1 MKSGRVSR
9 PPRLGRARS
18 SDSFL
23 AVHVRDVE
31 ASSAGC
37 DQRQFYFRNRF
48 HPGWPLTRVVFKGAT
63 ALAHFKLYK
72 REEEVLRALLA
83 QRAFRRGRRG
93 EWYDRLALIL
103 GAYSERPDK
112 GKARALEVA
121 VQGIEDPDTHLIYQD
136 TLQRRIL
143 RLESQ
148 LRIAFSRKH
157 DFSYAK
163 LATCRERIFR
173 GTRLDA
179 MAPPP
184 APPKR
189 GPWGNSSPSPSPG
202 AGDSTNERRA
212 LRKLVQVERGPSP
225 VSPARRPFKMEKA
238 VSDPMLL
245 SARSSSSG
253 SGPAYVL
260 EERRSMATVWEGLD
274 GKSCR
279 VEDYVLQ
286 CYAEEGFTGC
296 ASEACLFV
304 TRPRSLTPTTP
315 RSFHCEGGVLRML
328 FALVMWDV
336 LYAPVDG
343 AFETP
348 FQSAPLDLGEDSFA
362 ISALPCSRRLRR
374 WLTPLLWRTARA
386 PQIRE
391 RLALIE
397 ETGGLALIREADERE
412 RPRRSFAIGC
422 RWDLY
427 TQQDLLEIAEVRAD
441 PVQLA
446 LHAPLRPPC

>member
-9 PPRLGRARS
+9 ALRLGRARS

-31 ASSAGC
+31 ASSAGY

-136 TLQRRIL
+136 TLQRRIV

-202 AGDSTNERRA
+202 AVDSTNERRA

-245 SARSSSSG
+245 SARG
-253 SGPAYVL
+253 STAANGSAYVL

-286 CYAEEGFTGC
+286 CYAEEGFTG
-296 ASEACLFV
+296 
-304 TRPRSLTPTTP
+304 
-315 RSFHCEGGVLRML
+315 
-328 FALVMWDV
+328 
-336 LYAPVDG
+336 
-343 AFETP
+343 
-348 FQSAPLDLGEDSFA
+348 
-362 ISALPCSRRLRR
+362 
-374 WLTPLLWRTARA
+374 
-386 PQIRE
+386 
-391 RLALIE
+391 
-397 ETGGLALIREADERE
+397 
-412 RPRRSFAIGC
+412 
-422 RWDLY
+422 
-427 TQQDLLEIAEVRAD
+427 
-441 PVQLA
+441 
-446 LHAPLRPPC
+446 